1 MRNHKKSISLTTKER
16 AFPLLVFELICHSRK
31 DLPLIFMIGK
41 NSEFWGLFTAEFF
54 FSAKFSKGSQKLV
67 IYLSS
72 DIGQAEDWNKNW
84 VSTQKYFNTLFYLL
98 RYFCF
103 KRQPVLFISSVLLK
117 KRKTYLFNKVVILG
131 SSFDLIW
138 RSRTH
143 EQQHST
149 FIK

>member
-72 DIGQAEDWNKNW
+72 DI
-84 VSTQKYFNTLFYLL
+84 
-98 RYFCF
+98 
-103 KRQPVLFISSVLLK
+103 
-117 KRKTYLFNKVVILG
+117 KRKIEIKIEFQHKNISTRSFICYGIFVLKGNRFCLFL
-131 SSFDLIW
+131 
-138 RSRTH
+138 
-143 EQQHST
+143 QCC
-149 FIK
+149 